1 MSMGFYRSVIIG
13 LIYLA
18 YAWPRREALL
28 PKGKAKTYL
37 IVSSQLK
44 TISNALLIYILSK
57 LDVSLAMVMYAC
69 IFPMFSL
76 VMTRLANPVKDKLTK
91 GRIAGCILG
100 GIAAGLMAF
109 KGDPSLSTFLFIIIM
124 LMCFTAALH
133 VLIECKAIEHG
144 ATQTQSMLAVTLY
157 SAPGYLVLALI
168 FGESLTA
175 GFSNTAGIWAFT
187 ISIIIGTWHFIS
199 RRAFMGMSQMSG
211 YVLISSLPFVVS
223 ILVSVLFLGEQ
234 LNDLTILGIVIV
246 PIALWIGRL
255 KKKND
260 PNEGIENT
268 GN

>member
-1 MSMGFYRSVIIG
+1 MIKLIYHIAVFAITGGLIAITFKWCDLNGWDNSLMSMGFYRSVIIG

-44 TISNALLIYILSK
+44 TISNALLIYILSM

-124 LMCFTAALH
+124 
-133 VLIECKAIEHG
+133 
-144 ATQTQSMLAVTLY
+144 
-157 SAPGYLVLALI
+157 
-168 FGESLTA
+168 
-175 GFSNTAGIWAFT
+175 
-187 ISIIIGTWHFIS
+187 
-199 RRAFMGMSQMSG
+199 
-211 YVLISSLPFVVS
+211 
-223 ILVSVLFLGEQ
+223 
-234 LNDLTILGIVIV
+234 
-246 PIALWIGRL
+246 
-255 KKKND
+255 
-260 PNEGIENT
+260 
-268 GN
+268 